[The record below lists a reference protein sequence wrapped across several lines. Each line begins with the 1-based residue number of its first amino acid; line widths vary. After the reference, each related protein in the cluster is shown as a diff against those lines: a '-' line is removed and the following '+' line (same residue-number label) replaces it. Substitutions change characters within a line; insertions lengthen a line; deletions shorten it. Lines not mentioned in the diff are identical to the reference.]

1 MQTDLGKEAALSF
14 GLLEAHQLA
23 VQHAEAVGRDS
34 GILLSAATQGSLKLL
49 ISIAWCSATKMLA
62 NACSAKTQHLKMDA
76 LPRDLLVPCALE
88 NITAIFMIST
98 IKWMLQ
104 MHLYQLNMS
113 QPNVSL
119 ITCAFN

>member
-23 VQHAEAVGRDS
+23 VQHAEAVGRHS

-49 ISIAWCSATKMLA
+49 ISIAWCSATKD
-62 NACSAKTQHLKMDA
+62 ACKRMFCKDSTSRKWM
-76 LPRDLLVPCALE
+76 PRALLVPCALE
-88 NITAIFMIST
+88 NIRAIFLIST

-104 MHLYQLNMS
+104 VHLYQFIMS
-113 QPNVSL
+113 QTNVSL
-119 ITCAFN
+119 ITCASN